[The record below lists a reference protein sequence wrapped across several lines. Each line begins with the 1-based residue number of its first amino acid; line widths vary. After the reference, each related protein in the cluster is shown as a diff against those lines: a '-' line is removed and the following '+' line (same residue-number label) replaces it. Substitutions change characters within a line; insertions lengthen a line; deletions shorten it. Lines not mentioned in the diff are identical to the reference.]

1 MPIKKNI
8 TIYFNY
14 FISFLGSIFFLV
26 GANYLNLIYIEKYI
40 FLISISTIFASSI
53 YASSIKS
60 KLEGSLIK
68 IDITKNSLRSLILLL
83 FFISI
88 YLVNTNNLEL
98 IPFLLLMITYE
109 LSFNLFAISFIK
121 KNNTLNHSK
130 FLFTL
135 AIIKNLSLFLSIT
148 TNNFLIIVSVF
159 NLLFVLFFLLFFSQ
173 LKIKF
178 EATKKPFNTVDL
190 LYIFL
195 GSLVFQIDKIL
206 GENFLTNENYFTY
219 FLIFKFASIFQIIGS
234 IITQPSRNEMISK
247 EIITKKLF
255 KNLKNFIISLLVLLL
270 ILNIIFLFFG
280 EIEFFNEYIFQ
291 IDKTNL
297 IIFNIISLSIITH
310 VFNGFYIDVLFIRD
324 HAKILMIINFIT
336 LLFIIIFLI
345 SFKSLIIW
353 SIIMFISQII
363 ITILAL
369 INYKKYV

>member
-1 MPIKKNI
+1 MTTKKKI
-8 TIYFNY
+8 IIYFNY

-26 GANYLNLIYIEKYI
+26 GANYLNLIHIDKYI
-40 FLISISTIFASSI
+40 FIISISTIFASSI

-68 IDITKNSLRSLILLL
+68 IGITNNSLRSLILLL
-83 FFISI
+83 FFIFF
-88 YLVNTNNLEL
+88 YLVNTNNLAL
-98 IPFLLLMITYE
+98 IPFLLLTIAYE

-121 KNNTLNHSK
+121 KNKTLNHSK

-135 AIIKNLSLFLSIT
+135 AIIKNLSLFLSVI

-159 NLLFVLFFLLFFSQ
+159 NIIFILFFLLFFQ
-173 LKIKF
+173 KLKIKF
-178 EATKKPFNTVDL
+178 KATNKPFNTVDL

-206 GENFLTNENYFTY
+206 GENFLTNENYFIY

-234 IITQPSRNEMISK
+234 IITQASRNEMISR
-247 EIITKKLF
+247 EIITKKIF
-255 KNLKNFIISLLVLLL
+255 KSLKNFIISLLILLV
-270 ILNIIFLFFG
+270 ILNFIFLFFS
-280 EIEFFNEYIFQ
+280 EIEFFNKYIFQ
-291 IDKTNL
+291 INKTNL

-310 VFNGFYIDVLFIRD
+310 VFNGFYIDVLFIRNYS
-324 HAKILMIINFIT
+324 KILMTINFIT